1 MTDEAKPHID
11 IRRFQPGDG
20 ERIRELNE
28 VAMATTPEYVPD
40 VPDEDLQAVRRHYLD
55 DGGEFIVGTVDDT
68 IVATGAYAAPSEW
81 KAEYADLGSDTT
93 ELTRMRVDP
102 EWHGRGFGSA
112 IYHELE
118 QRARSDGYRR
128 FVLDTGTENDVA
140 RGFYESLG
148 FECLREVSVDFRDS
162 TIELALYE
170 KSIGDSA

>member
-1 MTDEAKPHID
+1 MTDDASPHID

-28 VAMATTPEYVPD
+28 LAMATTPEYVPEA
-40 VPDEDLQAVRRHYLD
+40 PDEDLQAVQDHYLD
-55 DGGEFIVGTVDDT
+55 DGDEFIIGIVDEN
-68 IVATGAYAAPSEW
+68 IVATGAYVSPNEW
-81 KAEYADLGSDTT
+81 KAEYVDLDSDTA

-118 QRARSDGYRR
+118 QRARSGGYKR
-128 FVLDTGTENDVA
+128 FILDTGTENDVA

-148 FECLREVSVDFRDS
+148 LACRREVSVDFGDL
-162 TIELALYE
+162 TMELALYE
-170 KSIGDSA
+170 KSIDE

>member
-1 MTDEAKPHID
+1 MTDDSSSYIG

-28 VAMATTPEYVPD
+28 LAMATTPEYVPEA
-40 VPDEDLQAVRRHYLD
+40 PDEDLQAVQHHYLE
-55 DGGEFIVGTVDDT
+55 DGGEFIVGIVDDT
-68 IVATGAYAAPSEW
+68 TVATGAYATPNEW
-81 KAEYADLGSDTT
+81 KAEYVNLDSDTT

-102 EWHGRGFGSA
+102 ECHGQGFGSA

-118 QRARSDGYRR
+118 QRARSDGYQR
-128 FVLDTGTENDVA
+128 FILDTGTENDVA

-148 FECLREVSVDFRDS
+148 FECRREVSVDFGDL

-170 KSIGDSA
+170 KSIDE

>member
-1 MTDEAKPHID
+1 MKGGGSPHID

-28 VAMATTPEYVPD
+28 LAMATTPEYVPAA
-40 VPDEDLQAVRRHYLD
+40 PDEDLQAVQRHYLD
-55 DGGEFIVGTVDDT
+55 DGSEFIVGIVDDS
-68 IVATGAYAAPSEW
+68 IVATGAYAAPNEW
-81 KAEYADLGSDTT
+81 KAEYVDLDSGTT

-102 EWHGRGFGSA
+102 ACHGRGFGSA

-148 FECLREVSVDFRDS
+148 FECRREVSVDFGDL
-162 TIELALYE
+162 TMELALYE
-170 KSIGDSA
+170 KSIDEQV